1 MNKRIKS
8 IIMILA
14 LGSLVIGCSKSN
26 ELKTEDINKE
36 EEVINKENIIGIH
49 YLKENT
55 ITYYFI

>member
-26 ELKTEDINKE
+26 ELKIEDINKE

-49 YLKENT
+49 YLKE
-55 ITYYFI
+55 IQ